1 MTINSDSSNIECT
14 LSGTLHSDYHILQQ
28 RVYFEDTDFTGV
40 VYHGRYLNFLE
51 RGRTDYVRLLG
62 VHHHE
67 LGDGLHGESLAFAV
81 HRMELDFKKP
91 AHIDEILQ
99 IRTRRGVL
107 KGPRLIFNQTISRGD
122 EIILQAAV
130 TVVLVNPEGRV
141 RRFPKKMVKDL
152 GLSSI

>member
-1 MTINSDSSNIECT
+1 MTVISDKLATKAT
-14 LSGTLHSDYHILQQ
+14 LSGILHSDYHVLEQ

-62 VHHHE
+62 IHHHE

-81 HRMELDFKKP
+81 HRMELNFIKP
-91 AHIDEILQ
+91 AYIDDILQ
-99 IRTRRGVL
+99 IRTERGVL

-122 EIILQAAV
+122 DMVLQAAV
-130 TVVLVNPEGRV
+130 TVVLVNPQGRV
-141 RRFPKKMVKDL
+141 RRFPKKMVEDL
-152 GLSSI
+152 GVSSL

>member
-1 MTINSDSSNIECT
+1 MTNTSDSSNTGST
-14 LSGTLHSDYHILQQ
+14 LSGTLHSDYHVLEQ

-62 VHHHE
+62 IHHHE

-81 HRMELDFKKP
+81 HRMELGFKKP

-99 IRTRRGVL
+99 IRTERGVL

-122 EIILQAAV
+122 DIVLQAAV
-130 TVVLVNPEGRV
+130 TVVLVNPQGRV

-152 GLSSI
+152 GVSSL

>member
-1 MTINSDSSNIECT
+1 MTSTIEST
-14 LSGTLHSDYHILQQ
+14 LSGTLFEDYHTLEQ
-28 RVYFEDTDFTGV
+28 RVYFEHTDFTGV

-51 RGRTDYVRLLG
+51 RGRTDYVRMLG

-91 AHIDEILQ
+91 AHIDEILK
-99 IRTRRGVL
+99 IRTERGTL
-107 KGPRLIFNQTISRGD
+107 KGPRLIFSQTITRDD
-122 EIILQAAV
+122 EVLLKAVV

-141 RRFPKKMVKDL
+141 RRFPKKMIEDL
-152 GLSSI
+152 GVSSL